1 MAKLVVVMADNTTI
15 DVKLD
20 RERITIGRR
29 PDNDVCL
36 PYPAVSGEHAA
47 VVTILADSFL
57 EDLGSTNGTLV
68 NGKPIAK
75 HFLRNLDQI
84 DIGKQRL
91 VYLVNDDARYDPPP
105 ASLGPLNMRMLVER
119 VEPVLPPIISSER
132 SRAPGHSKDIEA
144 LADEL
149 DEGISG
155 MQVSAEIDS
164 MAGMPPEPVRS
175 LPPLDVVGSRPSGA
189 RGVDRPAPTP
199 ANPDLTQSL
208 PPVPWLKVITGPNAG
223 RSVPLVKDE
232 TTVGRVGVA
241 VAVVRKSANGLML
254 VPIEAKVPARVNG
267 RPLAQGGM
275 HLKTGDQIEIA
286 GAKLELLEPMKV

>member
-1 MAKLVVVMADNTTI
+1 MAKLVVVTADNTTI
-15 DVKLD
+15 DVRLD

-84 DIGKQRL
+84 DIGKQKL

-105 ASLGPLNMRMLVER
+105 ASLGPLNMRMLQER
-119 VEPVLPPIISSER
+119 VDPVLPPVISSER
-132 SRAPGHSKDIEA
+132 PRARTPPSKEIDA
-144 LADEL
+144 LSDEL
-149 DEGISG
+149 DQGISG

-164 MAGMPPEPVRS
+164 MADMPPEPVRAI
-175 LPPLDVVGSRPSGA
+175 PPLDAVGA
-189 RGVDRPAPTP
+189 RGGGARRSERAATP

-208 PPVPWLKVITGPNAG
+208 PPVPWLKVLTGPNAG

-232 TTVGRVGVA
+232 TTVGRVGVS
-241 VAVVRKSANGLML
+241 VAVVRKSADGYLL
-254 VPIEAKVPARVNG
+254 VPVESKVPARING
-267 RPLAQGGM
+267 RSVAEGGSPL
-275 HLKTGDQIEIA
+275 KPGDQIEIA
-286 GAKLELLEPMKV
+286 GAKLEFLEPTKV

>member
-1 MAKLVVVMADNTTI
+1 MAKLVVVMADNRTI
-15 DVKLD
+15 DVRLD
-20 RERITIGRR
+20 RERVTIGRR

-84 DIGKQRL
+84 DIGKQKL

-105 ASLGPLNMRMLVER
+105 ASLGPLNMRVLVER
-119 VEPVLPPIISSER
+119 VEPVLPPIVSSDR
-132 SRAPGHSKDIEA
+132 PRPAPSKDIDA

-164 MAGMPPEPVRS
+164 MAGMPPEPVRA
-175 LPPLDVVGSRPSGA
+175 LPPLDVVGSVPSGA
-189 RGVDRPAPTP
+189 GRADRAAPTP

-208 PPVPWLKVITGPNAG
+208 PPVPWLKVVSGPNAG
-223 RSVPLVKDE
+223 RSLPLVKDE
-232 TTVGRVGVA
+232 TTVGRVGVS
-241 VAVVRKSANGLML
+241 VAVVRKSTDGLML
-254 VPIEAKVPARVNG
+254 VPVEAKVPARVNG
-267 RPLAQGGM
+267 RPLTESGVRLNA
-275 HLKTGDQIEIA
+275 GDQIEIA
-286 GAKLELLEPMKV
+286 GAKLELLEPTRP